1 MAAVTKPLRRDAQVN
16 RDKLISAAAE
26 VFAER
31 GLEAPLEEIAR
42 HAGVSIGTLYNR
54 FPTRAALF
62 DAVFPD
68 RLANAMTFG
77 DEALACP
84 DAWNGFV
91 LFVTKLCEVQA
102 GDRSLNDLITRRFP
116 DAIAVAEAC
125 GHGLD
130 KAQQIIARAQQEG
143 SLRPDFTFADL
154 VTLTWANARIVATT
168 QDAAPDAWRRH
179 LAFLL
184 DGLRAAAAHP
194 IAQPPLSADQLNTAM
209 HA

>member
-1 MAAVTKPLRRDAQVN
+1 MGTVTKPLRRDAQIN
-16 RDKLISAAAE
+16 RDKLIAAAAE
-26 VFAER
+26 LFTER
-31 GLEAPLEEIAR
+31 GLQAPLEDIAR

-68 RLANAMTFG
+68 RLANALAFG

-84 DAWNGFV
+84 DPWDGFV
-91 LFVTKLCEVQA
+91 LFVTRLCELQA

-116 DAIAVAEAC
+116 DATAVAEAC

-130 KAQQIIARAQQEG
+130 KAQQIIERAQQAG
-143 SLRPDFTFADL
+143 SLRADFTFADL

-179 LAFLL
+179 LSFLL
-184 DGLRAAAAHP
+184 DGLRSAAAHP
-194 IAQPPLSADQLNTAM
+194 IGQPPLSPDQLNAAM
-209 HA
+209 QA